1 MTLEWTHDEEELL
14 IDFYAKHES
23 LHNKHHADYNY
34 NRKNKLLAEL
44 VRELNKLSNGKKF
57 KVDIVSMH
65 WNELRNIY
73 NQHKRKV
80 CIDSTENT
88 ESSTLNLTICFFFF
102 YHRQ

>member
-1 MTLEWTHDEEELL
+1 MSLEWSHSEEEVL

-44 VRELNKLSNGKKF
+44 VKELNRQSAGKKF
-57 KVDIVSMH
+57 KVDNVSTH

-80 CIDSTENT
+80 CIHEINLFVVIRIANT
-88 ESSTLNLTICFFFF
+88 NLP
-102 YHRQ
+102 